1 MFMNPTNYYHTA
13 LMNTFINALIE
24 DKESSYYDKTAVAA
38 TEDILNN
45 HVSFTIDEDDT
56 IFEVID
62 GVATEVFTKD
72 WKNEDAI
79 YAIKVLLSE
88 YPEDAVEEESEEDT
102 E

>member
-13 LMNTFINALIE
+13 LMNAFINALIE
-24 DKESSYYDKTAVAA
+24 DKESLYYDKTVIQA

-45 HVSFTIDEDDT
+45 HVSFRIDEDD
-56 IFEVID
+56 IIYEIVD
-62 GVATEVFTKD
+62 GVETEVFTKD

-88 YPEDAVEEESEEDT
+88 YPEDAVEEQEDT

>member
-13 LMNTFINALIE
+13 LMNTFINAIIE
-24 DKESSYYDKTAVAA
+24 DKNSAYYDKTAIEA

-45 HVSFTIDEDDT
+45 HVSFRIDEDD
-56 IFEVID
+56 VIYEIIE
-62 GVATEVFTKD
+62 GVETKVFTKD

-79 YAIKVLLSE
+79 YAIKILLSE
-88 YPEDAVEEESEEDT
+88 YPEVVEEEPEEDT